1 MKTRTLIATVVV
13 LVLLSAPSVSAQQ
26 EDITI
31 TLLHF
36 TDYHSHAVP
45 FYSEGAADTA
55 GVARTIAYLETYADD
70 PNVLILSGG
79 DMINKGSP
87 AWSDKYQCAEWSWFN
102 GLAEAM
108 AFGNHDADYGA
119 EVFAECQ
126 AQIDYPIL
134 GSNVLDAD
142 GQPLFQYDGKT
153 YQVFDVGGASIGVF
167 ALVGSDFEGLL
178 KPETMPAPDVTFA
191 DRVETAEEVVKTLR
205 EEEQVDAVVVIG
217 HALYEDDVALAQA
230 VPGIDLIFGTHSH
243 LKEELTPIP
252 GTDTVIISPFQ
263 YLTYISKVEF
273 TFSNGELSDV
283 RGELVQMSSDL
294 PQDPEIAQQ
303 VAQMQT
309 ELEADPDYAYLFQP
323 IGEAAVELSTEGQF
337 TGEALLGNL
346 VTDIVRDAAGAHLA
360 IFTASGFRQP
370 IPPGTILEQDLLTAM
385 PYKNAVFVYDM
396 TGAQIQKLLDFSV
409 SRSES
414 DFFSQVSG
422 VRFNIV
428 DGKAANI
435 QILDDPADPTAGY
448 GPLAPAQT
456 YQVAT
461 SNFQGLY
468 AGGYKDIFAPASYTE
483 TGLDVW
489 DEVRKFI
496 QANSPVNVQL
506 DGRIVTGPSAESLPT
521 TLPATGGSSVAPWP
535 LPFVGVLLIALGV
548 LTRRRI
554 EKQRKVCILPN
565 VSGSEIRERTDASG
579 DHAKG

>member
-1 MKTRTLIATVVV
+1 MKTRTLVTTIVV
-13 LVLLSAPSVSAQQ
+13 LVLLGAPSVSAQQ

-45 FYSEGAADTA
+45 FYSEGAADVA
-55 GVARTIAYLETYADD
+55 GVARAIAYLETYADD
-70 PNVLILSGG
+70 PNALILSGG

-102 GLAEAM
+102 GLVEAI

-134 GSNVLDAD
+134 GSNVLDGD

-153 YQVFDVGGASIGVF
+153 YQVFDVGGAKIGVF

-191 DRVETAEEVVKTLR
+191 DRVEIAQEVVRTLQ

-243 LKEELTPIP
+243 RKESLTPIP
-252 GTDTVIISPFQ
+252 GADTVIISPFQ

-283 RGELVQMSSDL
+283 KGELVKMSSDQ

-303 VAQMQT
+303 VAQMQA
-309 ELEADPDYAYLFQP
+309 ELEADPDYAHLFQP
-323 IGEAAVELSTEGQF
+323 IGEATVELSTDGQF

-346 VTDIVRDAAGAHLA
+346 VTDIVRDAAEAHLA
-360 IFTASGFRQP
+360 ILTASGFRQP

-396 TGAQIQKLLDFSV
+396 TGAQIQELLDFSV

-428 DGKAANI
+428 DGKASNI
-435 QILDDPADPTAGY
+435 QILDDPADPAAGY
-448 GPLAPAQT
+448 SPLASAQT

-468 AGGYKDIFAPASYTE
+468 AGGYKDIFAPASYVE

-506 DGRIVTGPSAESLPT
+506 DGRIVTGPPAEQPPT
-521 TLPATGGSSVAPWP
+521 TLPATGGSGVAPWP

-548 LTRRRI
+548 LTRRKVI
-554 EKQRKVCILPN
+554 LSDLEK
-565 VSGSEIRERTDASG
+565 
-579 DHAKG
+579 

>member
-1 MKTRTLIATVVV
+1 MKTRALIATVVV

-31 TLLHF
+31 TLLHY

-45 FYSEGAADTA
+45 FYSEGVADVA
-55 GVARTIAYLETYADD
+55 GVARTVAYLKTYADD
-70 PNVLILSGG
+70 PNTLILSGG

-87 AWSDKYQCAEWSWFN
+87 AWSDKYQCAEWPWFN
-102 GLAEAM
+102 SLVEAM

-119 EVFAECQ
+119 EAFAECQ
-126 AQIDYPIL
+126 TQIDYPIL

-142 GQPLFQYDGKT
+142 DQPLFQYDGKT
-153 YQVFDVGGASIGVF
+153 YWVFDVGGAIIGVF

-178 KPETMPAPDVTFA
+178 KPETMPAPNATFA
-191 DRVETAEEVVKTLR
+191 DRVETAQKVVRALR
-205 EEEQVDAVVVIG
+205 EDEQVDAVVVIG
-217 HALYEDDVALAQA
+217 HALYEDDIALAQA

-243 LKEELTPIP
+243 RKESLTSIP

-273 TFSNGELSDV
+273 TFSDGELSDV
-283 RGELVQMSSDL
+283 RGELVQMSNDM
-294 PQDPEIAQQ
+294 PQDPEIAQL
-303 VAQMQT
+303 VAQMQA
-309 ELEADPDYAYLFQP
+309 ELEADPDYAHLFQL

-337 TGEALLGNL
+337 TGEALLGNF

-360 IFTASGFRQP
+360 LFTASGFRQP

-396 TGAQIQKLLDFSV
+396 TGAQVQELLDFSV
-409 SRSES
+409 SRSGS

-428 DGKAANI
+428 DGEAANV
-435 QILDDPADPTAGY
+435 QILDDPTDPTAGY
-448 GPLAPAQT
+448 SPLAPAQT

-496 QANSPVNVQL
+496 QANSPVNAQL
-506 DGRIVTGPSAESLPT
+506 DGRIVTGPPAEQPPT
-521 TLPATGGSSVAPWP
+521 TLPATGGSGVSPWP

-548 LTRRRI
+548 LTRR
-554 EKQRKVCILPN
+554 KVIL
-565 VSGSEIRERTDASG
+565 SDLEE
-579 DHAKG
+579 

>member
-1 MKTRTLIATVVV
+1 MRTRTLMTAVVV
-13 LVLLSAPSVSAQQ
+13 LVLLGASSVSAQQ

-31 TLLHF
+31 TLLHIA
-36 TDYHSHAVP
+36 DYHAHAVP
-45 FYSEGAADTA
+45 FYSEGAAEVA
-55 GVARTIAYLETYADD
+55 GVARAIAYLETYADD

-79 DMINKGSP
+79 DMLNEGSP
-87 AWSDKYQCAEWSWFN
+87 AWSDKYQCAEWPWFN
-102 GLAEAM
+102 GLVEAM

-134 GSNVLDAD
+134 GSNVLDGD

-153 YQVFDVGGASIGVF
+153 YEVFDVGGVKIGVF
-167 ALVGSDFEGLL
+167 AAVGPDFEGLL
-178 KPETMPAPDVTFA
+178 KPETMPAPGVTFA
-191 DRVETAEEVVKTLR
+191 DRVETAQEVVRILR

-230 VPGIDLIFGTHSH
+230 VPGIDLIFGSHSH
-243 LKEELTPIP
+243 LKEELMPIP
-252 GTDTVIISPFQ
+252 DTDTVIISPFQ

-273 TFSNGELSDV
+273 TFSDGELSDV
-283 RGELVQMSSDL
+283 RGELVQMSPDL
-294 PQDPEIAQQ
+294 LQDPEIAQL
-303 VAQMQT
+303 VAQMQA
-309 ELEADPDYAYLFQP
+309 ELEADPDYAHLFQP
-323 IGEAAVELSTEGQF
+323 IGEATVELSTDGQF
-337 TGEALLGNL
+337 TGEALLGDL
-346 VTDIVRDAAGAHLA
+346 VTDVVRDAAGVHLA

-396 TGAQIQKLLDFSV
+396 TGAQIQELLNFSV

-428 DGKAANI
+428 DGKATNI
-435 QILDDPADPTAGY
+435 QILDDPADPAAGY
-448 GPLAPAQT
+448 SPLAPAQT

-506 DGRIVTGPSAESLPT
+506 DGRIVTGPPAEQLPT
-521 TLPATGGSSVAPWP
+521 TLPATGGSNAAPWP
-535 LPFVGVLLIALGV
+535 LPFIGVLLIALGV
-548 LTRRRI
+548 LTRRRV
-554 EKQRKVCILPN
+554 EKQKTEKNLHP
-565 VSGSEIRERTDASG
+565 
-579 DHAKG
+579 AKRAW